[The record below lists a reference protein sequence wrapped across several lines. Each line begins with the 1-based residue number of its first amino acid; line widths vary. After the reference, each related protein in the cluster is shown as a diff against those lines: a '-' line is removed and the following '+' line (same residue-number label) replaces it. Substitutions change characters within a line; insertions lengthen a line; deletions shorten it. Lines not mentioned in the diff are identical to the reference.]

1 MPFTCVS
8 VLVCATDEED
18 ALKRTV
24 DDIMS
29 LCKNTVP
36 EKIVIVR
43 SKEATAGCIRTAEAC
58 RAAYPHTVELLVQ
71 HRPGIGGSVRD
82 AVDVITSSHIIG
94 LSGDYPISLDNLPV
108 MIESAKKNPDVI
120 FKNSRHMQKHSFYG
134 YGKLKMVFNVC
145 GQAFL
150 RILFHSRLT
159 DLTSPMQ
166 IAPAELYRRINW
178 KESGFPFFLEM
189 VLIPLRLGVEIQEMP
204 AQSLP
209 RQEGQSKNSFLH
221 TFSYLF
227 TAVRIRFTPKDKL
240 IKQEAG

>member
-1 MPFTCVS
+1 MPFTSVS
-8 VLVCATDEED
+8 VLICATDEED

-29 LCKNTVP
+29 LCTETVP

-43 SKEATAGCIRTAEAC
+43 SPEATEGCIRTSEAC
-58 RAAYPHTVELLVQ
+58 RAAYPQTVELLVQ

-108 MIESAKKNPDVI
+108 MIENAKKNPEAI
-120 FKNSRHMQKHSFYG
+120 FKNSRHMRKHSFYG
-134 YGKLKMVFNVC
+134 YGKIKMIFNVC

-150 RILFHSRLT
+150 RVLFHSNLT

-166 IAPAELYRRINW
+166 IAPAALYRRINW

-189 VLIPLRLGVEIQEMP
+189 VLIPLRLGVEIYELP
-204 AQSLP
+204 AKSLP
-209 RQEGQSKNSFLH
+209 RSEGKSKNSFLH

-227 TAVRIRFTPKDKL
+227 TAIRIRFTPKNKL
-240 IKQEAG
+240 VIQ